1 MGVPGSKIWSNL
13 QLLSLF
19 QSKYLKC
26 DDCYDDNDGSQGLR
40 VDTSS
45 GDVITASRKNEISC
59 YSKSKN
65 YSLRSLPFFTIS
77 LKSVVLFNIFV
88 SKMEK
93 IWTFDGKVTRCLKRR
108 GGTQWDS
115 SAAHNRLR
123 HSFRSYT

>member
-26 DDCYDDNDGSQGLR
+26 EDCYDDNDGSQGLR
-40 VDTSS
+40 VDTGG
-45 GDVITASRKNEISC
+45 GDVSTASTIAKKNKRKHLVRFC
-59 YSKSKN
+59 YPKSKN
-65 YSLRSLPFFTIS
+65 YSLCSLPLFTFS
-77 LKSVVLFNIFV
+77 LKISIVLFNIFV

-108 GGTQWDS
+108 GGDPVGLLGS
-115 SAAHNRLR
+115 
-123 HSFRSYT
+123 